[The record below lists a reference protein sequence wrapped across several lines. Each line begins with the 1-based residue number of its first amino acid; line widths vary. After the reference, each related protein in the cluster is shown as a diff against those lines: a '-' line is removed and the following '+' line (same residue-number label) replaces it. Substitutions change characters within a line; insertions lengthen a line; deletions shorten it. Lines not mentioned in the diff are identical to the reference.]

1 MDSAIHRK
9 NLYPVSDAIGPSTTY
24 LLYSDF

>member
-1 MDSAIHRK
+1 MDSAIHRI